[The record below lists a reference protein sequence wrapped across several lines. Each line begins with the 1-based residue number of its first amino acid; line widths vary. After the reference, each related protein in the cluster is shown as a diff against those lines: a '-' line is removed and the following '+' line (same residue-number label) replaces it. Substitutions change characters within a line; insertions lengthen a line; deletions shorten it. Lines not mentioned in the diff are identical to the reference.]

1 MAALDVVYGSFEQ
14 GIRCG
19 LKLPGVPLGGALIFI
34 QGRRGEKSKVMAVAM
49 AKFIDF
55 LLWSY

>member
-1 MAALDVVYGSFEQ
+1 MTAWDAVYGSFEQ
-14 GIRCG
+14 GIRCEF
-19 LKLPGVPLGGALIFI
+19 KLLGVPLGGALIFI